1 MTLRRGFAWGCAF
14 IGVLLVSCLLYLAFV
29 DLGRHKVRI
38 EGLVSQATGRA
49 FNIDGELKIE
59 LFPTVSVVAER
70 VRLANAEWA
79 SKEPMVQVGRLSTN
93 VGLWSLISG
102 RVEVRAFELTDVVVL
117 LEVGRKGE
125 ANWMLGDPA
134 PDDAAEPEP
143 EPDENAN
150 PLPLVIEKAKL
161 RNIRVVYR
169 ERRKQDRVM
178 RLDALTISPGKAGLL
193 ALEGRGKLN
202 EYPITIDGEAGPLQ
216 ALLEGRD
223 LRINTKASV
232 GRLALKVAGN
242 IAELAPLDGADL
254 RVEGEGEDVGAMFT
268 RLELP
273 VIATGALR
281 VVATLKD
288 AGEITKFDFDATM
301 GDLSAKSAGTVKG
314 LQLSGSDVRFEA
326 KAADAARL
334 AGVFG
339 IEGIPAAPLSVSG
352 HVVALKKNIRFEGL
366 SARLAGVSARVD
378 GKLQG
383 GRARKADMRFEVS
396 VENLKELK
404 ESLPAARLVASGN
417 FSASAE
423 LLEITGLE
431 AALDEIR
438 AAGRLSVTRSEP
450 RRIEVDLSSPRLD
463 LTPFFPAPPADG
475 AEAAPGSKAPPPA
488 AKTES
493 AGEKKEFLF
502 TDEPLP
508 ILHLKG
514 TVARLHFAT
523 KELTLTNKSLKDFD
537 STLVLDP
544 ARVTLAARAKGS
556 LEGAVD
562 INATLEPVGDQSAN
576 VMLKFT
582 IENVRAGLDM
592 KEMLPIEVPP
602 LGMTMNLTTNG
613 RSARQM
619 ASNANGQVIFTQ
631 GAGKTKAGF
640 LDLVGGGVLNEL
652 RTRLNPFKA
661 KDPHTNLD
669 CAVARADIVN
679 GGVTVKPVLLQ
690 TEKVTVVAHGKVDLH
705 TETLTFDFDTRP
717 REGIGVSPG
726 MFANPFIRLEGT
738 LSQPRLGM
746 GAKGVRSGAVAAA
759 TGGIS
764 VIAGGVVDR
773 FKGEVDM
780 CAKALEEAAAPATTT
795 TAAQAK

>member
-1 MTLRRGFAWGCAF
+1 MTLRRGFAWVFAF
-14 IGVLLVSCLLYLAFV
+14 IGVLLLSCLLYLAFV

-70 VRLANAEWA
+70 VRLANADWA
-79 SKEPMVQVGRLSTN
+79 SKEPMVQVGRVAAD

-102 RVEVRAFELTDVVVL
+102 TVDVRAFELTDVVVL
-117 LEVGRKGE
+117 LEVGSKGK
-125 ANWMLGDPA
+125 ANWMLGEPA
-134 PDDAAEPEP
+134 EEDVAEPV
-143 EPDENAN
+143 PDENAN

-161 RNIRVVYR
+161 RNIRVIYR
-169 ERRKQDRVM
+169 VRGKQDRVA
-178 RLDALTISPGKAGLL
+178 RLDALTITPAKSGLL

-202 EYPITIDGEAGPLQ
+202 EYPITIDGEAGPLE
-216 ALLEGRD
+216 ALLEGRN

-232 GRLALKVAGN
+232 GRLGLKVAGS

-273 VIATGALR
+273 VIATGSLR

-288 AGEITKFDFDATM
+288 DGEITKFDFDATM
-301 GDLSAKSAGTVKG
+301 GDLSAKSRGTVKG
-314 LQLSGSDVRFEA
+314 LQLPGADVRFEA
-326 KAADAARL
+326 TAADAARL

-339 IEGIPAAPLSVSG
+339 IEGVPAAPLVVSG
-352 HVVALKKNIRFEGL
+352 HVVALKKDIRFEAL

-383 GRARKADMRFEVS
+383 GRTRKADMRFEVS
-396 VENLKELK
+396 IEDLAKLK
-404 ESLPAARLVASGN
+404 ESLPSSRLVATGN
-417 FSASAE
+417 FSASPE

-431 AALDEIR
+431 AALDETR
-438 AAGRLSVTRSEP
+438 AAGRLSMTRGEP
-450 RRIEVDLSSPRLD
+450 KKIEVDLSTPRLD

-475 AEAAPGSKAPPPA
+475 AAPAPESKAPPP
-488 AKTES
+488 TEKS
-493 AGEKKEFLF
+493 KAAGEKKEFLF

-508 ILHLKG
+508 ILKLKG
-514 TVARLHFAT
+514 TEARLHFAVT
-523 KELTLTNKSLKDFD
+523 ELVLTNKSLKDFD
-537 STLVLDP
+537 STVVLDP
-544 ARVTLAARAKGS
+544 TRVTLAARAKGS

-562 INATLEPVGDQSAN
+562 SMLTLEPVGDQSAN
-576 VMLKFT
+576 VTLKIS

-592 KEMLPIEVPP
+592 KEMQPGEVPP
-602 LGMTMNLTTNG
+602 LGMAMNLTTNG

-679 GGVTVKPVLLQ
+679 GGVTVQPVLLQ

-759 TGGIS
+759 TGGLS

-773 FKGEVDM
+773 FKGETDM
-780 CAKALEEAAAPATTT
+780 CAKALQEAAAPATAT
-795 TAAQAK
+795 TAAKAK